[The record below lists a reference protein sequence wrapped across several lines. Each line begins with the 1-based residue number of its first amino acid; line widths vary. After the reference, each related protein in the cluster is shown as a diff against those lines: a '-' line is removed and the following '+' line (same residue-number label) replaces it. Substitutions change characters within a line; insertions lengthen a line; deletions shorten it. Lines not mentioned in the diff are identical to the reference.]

1 MMWGE
6 CSSAEVSLVDVV
18 DAATRSRMMS
28 GIQGKNT
35 SPELLI
41 RKALHERGFRFRIHA
56 KHLPGKPDLLL
67 PKYKA
72 AVFIHGCFW
81 HGHGCRY
88 FKIPQTRSEFW
99 VDKIGKNQFRDALQE
114 NALRALGWRV
124 LIVWECAVRSM
135 KREKSTQL
143 VDLIAMWLINGSEY
157 FQIDENAME
166 SGFRSSD

>member
-1 MMWGE
+1 
-6 CSSAEVSLVDVV
+6 LVDVV

-56 KHLPGKPDLLL
+56 AHLPGKPDLLL

-88 FKIPQTRSEFW
+88 FKIPQTRSQFW
-99 VDKIGKNQFRDALQE
+99 VEKIGKNQHRDALQE

-135 KREKSTQL
+135 KKEKSPLL
-143 VDLIAMWLINGSEY
+143 VDLIAEWLINGSEY
-157 FQIDENAME
+157 FQIDEDILEPGCSQTE
-166 SGFRSSD
+166 SATISKA